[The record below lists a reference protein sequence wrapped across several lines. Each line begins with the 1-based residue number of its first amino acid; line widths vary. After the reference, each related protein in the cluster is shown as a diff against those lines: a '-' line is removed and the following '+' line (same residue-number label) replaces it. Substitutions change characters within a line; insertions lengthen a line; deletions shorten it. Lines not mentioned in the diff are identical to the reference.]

1 MRIGLIDFDS
11 KIPNLSLMKL
21 SAYYKANG
29 CQVFLN
35 DFSQSQVD
43 KVFCSVIFAKN
54 RRSAELLRTVYGDRI
69 TFGGTGYDVT
79 VKLPDDVEAMRPDY
93 DLYTQDHIYSRINR
107 GIGKKESK
115 LAKAQTLVD
124 AGIGRLSVG
133 CPRSCTFCCIS
144 IKEPEFKR
152 VGEIKDILNPRSNVL
167 VLLDNNPLALP
178 EAPELLREMQD
189 RQLIVDL
196 AQGVDVRLMTDDLA
210 HELSKIRHLRSLLH
224 FAWDLPGAE
233 RHVLDGLD
241 VLTRHVKPWKLMCFV
256 LTGFNTSFEEDEH
269 RVRTLIGKGVDPFVM
284 VHDAKSDAKLKH
296 YQRYINSRIYKV
308 CNNWDY
314 LPWRAVK
321 GQYLSEGLPLQPA
334 FC

>member
-1 MRIGLIDFDS
+1 MRIGLIDLDS

-21 SAYYKANG
+21 SAYYKAMG
-29 CQVFLN
+29 CKVFLN

-43 KVFCSVIFAKN
+43 KVFCSVLFSKN
-54 RRSAELLRTVYGDRI
+54 RRSAELLKSVYADRI
-69 TFGGTGYDVT
+69 SFGGTGYDVT

-93 DLYTQDHIYSRINR
+93 SLYTCDHIYSRIKR

-133 CPRSCTFCCIS
+133 CPRTCSFCCIPS
-144 IKEPEFKR
+144 KEPEFKR
-152 VGEIKDILNPRSNVL
+152 VGEIADILNPRSNVL

-178 EAPELLREMQD
+178 EASELLQEMRE
-189 RQLIVDL
+189 RQLVVDL
-196 AQGVDVRLMTDDLA
+196 AQGIDVRLMTDEIA
-210 HELSKIRHLRSLLH
+210 VELSQIRHLRSLH

-233 RHVLDGLD
+233 RSVLDGLD

-256 LTGFNTSFEEDEH
+256 LTGFNTSFEEDEY
-269 RVRTLIGKGVDPFVM
+269 RVRKLIGKGVDPFVM

-296 YQRYINSRIYKV
+296 YQRYINARIYKV
-308 CNNWDY
+308 CKSFEDY
-314 LPWRAVK
+314 QPWKAVK
-321 GQYLSEGLPLQPA
+321 GQYLHDGLPLQAA